1 MAIIFKSP
9 DDVADEYLTHL
20 KAIKPTADVNQ
31 PDNDW
36 WIRAKVSGGVV
47 AGAYSDQRKASD
59 DAFPQSAR
67 REGVLRHLKTWK
79 NEDNFRPATAS
90 IGTVIVTGTNA
101 STVTLGAELSY
112 GPNGNTY
119 ETTEAV
125 VLDGT
130 SGEVEVQSVNVGQSQ
145 NLTAG
150 AVLTFTSPPAGINS
164 ATIVAAPGL
173 LDGKNE
179 ETEDEA
185 ASRVLAFIQTP
196 PKGGHSSDYEQWAFD
211 ASSAVS
217 FARCLRFPNG
227 LGTIGVII
235 TAGTTDIDT
244 ALDEEQTIQLEPS
257 QDTIDAVEAYIETVR
272 PEGDCFTV
280 RGATLVE
287 IDVEVR
293 CKFVTGDK
301 DTLLPEF
308 EMTQGELAIREVKRA
323 IYKTTVGG
331 VKIDGIGYVTEK
343 SINDMLSSKIGAEN
357 DGATVTGE
365 TAQVLVD
372 QDVEIAGADDGENL
386 NKSVNV
392 NEKPIPGTITI
403 VDWDA

>member
-31 PDNDW
+31 QDNDW

-47 AGAYSDQRKASD
+47 AGAYSDQRKAAD

-90 IGTVIVTGTNA
+90 IGSVVVTGTDL

-119 ETTEAV
+119 ETTEEI
-125 VLDGT
+125 VLSGT
-130 SGEVEVQSVNVGQSQ
+130 SGEVEVQSVNVGQVQ

-164 ATIVAAPGL
+164 TAIVTAPGL

-196 PKGGHSSDYEQWAFD
+196 PKGGHATDYEQWAFD

-217 FARCLRFPNG
+217 FSRCLRFPNG
-227 LGTIGVII
+227 LGTIGVVI

-244 ALDEEQTIQLEPS
+244 ALDEGQAIQLEPS
-257 QDTIDAVEAYIETVR
+257 QETIDAVDAYIETVR
-272 PEGDCFTV
+272 PEGDCVTV
-280 RGATLVE
+280 RGATLAAINVQA
-287 IDVEVR
+287 R
-293 CKFVTGDK
+293 CKFITGNMN
-301 DTLLPEF
+301 TFLPEF
-308 EMTQGELAIREVKRA
+308 NMTQGELAEREIKRA
-323 IYKTTVGG
+323 IYKVPVGG
-331 VKIDGIGYVTEK
+331 TKIGTIGYVTK
-343 SINDMLSSKIGAEN
+343 TQIQGMLDAKIGADLE
-357 DGATVTGE
+357 GAEITGE
-365 TAQVLVD
+365 LTQILVD
-372 QDVEIAGADDGENL
+372 RVIVFPDADDFTGL
-386 NKSVNV
+386 NVSVEQ
-392 NEKPIPGTITI
+392 NEKPIPGII
-403 VDWDA
+403 SISDWGE